1 MRKKISS
8 CFTFNFKGYLKYGVI
23 SGLGVA
29 QVKTSVTWVSG
40 SFLSKTS
47 GLNMCHIKQLVPCS
61 IGTLG
66 GKGPADEIVI
76 PEVFLSLCKNL

>member
-47 GLNMCHIKQLVPCS
+47 GLNMCHIHVVSEL
-61 IGTLG
+61 LG
-66 GKGPADEIVI
+66 GKVP
-76 PEVFLSLCKNL
+76 LMK

>member
-29 QVKTSVTWVSG
+29 QVKTSVP
-40 SFLSKTS
+40 
-47 GLNMCHIKQLVPCS
+47 GLV
-61 IGTLG
+61 G
-66 GKGPADEIVI
+66 
-76 PEVFLSLCKNL
+76 VFCQRHLI